1 MTLINFCLD
10 NLNIKKLNIELWE
23 SIGEQ
28 IGNGLTLALT
38 QESSCDDAWD
48 ALRKIY
54 IVIFN
59 YDMKM
64 ANLNS
69 WLADSITQ
77 LRQDASE
84 GSKLVD
90 RIKKFFEEEY
100 RRANNE

>member
-1 MTLINFCLD
+1 MILINFCLD

-23 SIGEQ
+23 NIGDK
-28 IGNGLTLALT
+28 IGNGLTCALSE
-38 QESSCDDAWD
+38 ESNSVQAWE

-69 WLADSITQ
+69 WLADSIIQ
-77 LRQDASE
+77 LRQDGAE
-84 GSKLVD
+84 GSKLLEEV
-90 RIKKFFEEEY
+90 KKFFE
-100 RRANNE
+100 